1 MAVVLEEVL
10 SKIVKPFPPSPETD
24 RFRIKT
30 LRPPKSSKSIRYFQ
44 LNWMRDPTTQKVNI
58 LFNTAKE
65 LAAEV
70 AILKHCNNGLRNAIV
85 L

>member
-1 MAVVLEEVL
+1 
-10 SKIVKPFPPSPETD
+10 
-24 RFRIKT
+24 
-30 LRPPKSSKSIRYFQ
+30 
-44 LNWMRDPTTQKVNI
+44 MRNPITQKVNI

-85 L
+85 LQKKKGKKGKRLNLYREETTGVECYSPT